1 MLLEESICSP
11 QTYFIILQKAKERLE
26 IMRHSFKSKVTWE
39 QENFISHQIQNGASD
54 HKAYF
59 VTCEKRIRTLDHL
72 YVLRVRKLEHSI
84 MS

>member
-1 MLLEESICSP
+1 
-11 QTYFIILQKAKERLE
+11 
-26 IMRHSFKSKVTWE
+26 MR

-72 YVLRVRKLEHSI
+72 YVLRVRKLEH
-84 MS
+84 